1 MSGTAIAAGSVV
13 LMLLAV
19 WSGMHVAIAL
29 GLVSFLGIWLLRGDA
44 AVATQL
50 LSQAAGD
57 AIASHIFGV
66 VPLFVLAGL
75 VVARADL
82 GRDAFDVAHQL
93 LRRLKGGLGVAT
105 VASNAVFAAITGISL
120 ASAAVFSRVAVPP
133 MRRHGYLPRFAVGV
147 VAGSSVLGM
156 LIPPS
161 LLMVLYGYLSNQS
174 VGDLFTAGVL
184 PGIVLALAFSAG
196 IVFMATRRPGMV
208 FASPGADLEPFHHLP
223 PLKLALKALPGGLM
237 IVAVLGG
244 LYGGLFTATEAAAVS
259 AALAL
264 AMLFCR
270 RGPHLRGIWNDL
282 IETGHITVSI
292 SFLIICA
299 STYSRMLAL
308 SGLPQ
313 ALMAGLNTFGVGS
326 TGFVFAHVL
335 VILVLG
341 MFIDAS
347 SILLIVLPLSLPL
360 ASQFGLDLVWFG
372 IVTIVAVEVGLLT
385 PPFGLSVY
393 VVHSAVNDPELGLGD
408 VFAGTLPFTL
418 IMLAVLALLIA
429 FPAISL
435 ALL

>member
-66 VPLFVLAGL
+66 VPLFVFAGL
-75 VVARADL
+75 LVARADL

-208 FASPGADLEPFHHLP
+208 FARPGTDLEPFHHLP
-223 PLKLALKALPGGLM
+223 RIKLALKALPGGLM
-237 IVAVLGG
+237 IVVVLGG

-313 ALMAGLNTFGVGS
+313 ALMGGLNTFGVGS

>member
-1 MSGTAIAAGSVV
+1 
-13 LMLLAV
+13 
-19 WSGMHVAIAL
+19 
-29 GLVSFLGIWLLRGDA
+29 
-44 AVATQL
+44 
-50 LSQAAGD
+50 
-57 AIASHIFGV
+57 
-66 VPLFVLAGL
+66 
-75 VVARADL
+75 
-82 GRDAFDVAHQL
+82 
-93 LRRLKGGLGVAT
+93 
-105 VASNAVFAAITGISL
+105 
-120 ASAAVFSRVAVPP
+120 
-133 MRRHGYLPRFAVGV
+133 
-147 VAGSSVLGM
+147 
-156 LIPPS
+156 
-161 LLMVLYGYLSNQS
+161 
-174 VGDLFTAGVL
+174 
-184 PGIVLALAFSAG
+184 
-196 IVFMATRRPGMV
+196 MV
-208 FASPGADLEPFHHLP
+208 FARTGTDLEPFHHLP
-223 PLKLALKALPGGLM
+223 RIKLALKALPGGLM
-237 IVAVLGG
+237 IVVVLGG

-313 ALMAGLNTFGVGS
+313 ALMGGLNTFGVGS